1 MWMWIILLGSAGWVL
16 YDAKKIGVKKGLISG
31 LGNMGPWAWFFATLF
46 LWIIAFPM
54 YLIKRGDFIK
64 ALERERSNSSVA
76 APAKTKSNSSLANL
90 EKLAELKTKGILSEE
105 EFQAKK
111 KELLGG

>member
-1 MWMWIILLGSAGWVL
+1 MWTWIILLGSAGWVL

-54 YLIKRGDFIK
+54 YLIKRGDFIH
-64 ALERERSNSSVA
+64 ALQRERSKSSVA
-76 APAKTKSNSSLANL
+76 APVKTKSNSSLDEL

>member
-1 MWMWIILLGSAGWVL
+1 MWMWIIVLGSAGWVL
-16 YDAKKIGVKKGLISG
+16 YDAKNIGVKKDVITGM
-31 LGNMGPWAWFFATLF
+31 GNMGPWAWFFATLF

-64 ALERERSNSSVA
+64 ALQGEGSNSSVA
-76 APAKTKSNSSLANL
+76 TPAQTKSNSSLADL
-90 EKLAELKTKGILSEE
+90 EKLAELKSKGILSEE

-111 KELLGG
+111 KEILGG